1 MRVLAVF
8 LRTFCFKFMFVVMF
22 TRRGSKLKLIYII
35 IDGMGDTPLKE
46 LGNRTPLE
54 AAETPYMDSLAK
66 NGKTG
71 LMYTV
76 GKGMAPESDVAVVSI
91 LGYDPF
97 KYHVSRGALETV
109 GAGLDMKNG
118 DLALRCNF
126 GTLASDNSSIL
137 DRRSGRNLTQKEA
150 TELANAINEQV
161 QLESYPA
168 NFELKSTVTY
178 RTALVIRRKE
188 GRLSG
193 NISNT
198 DPAYKRIN
206 SIGVADLEAEMVL
219 KTCKPLDETE
229 EAKISATLINEF
241 TKKATAVLDEHVIN
255 RRRVKEGKLKAN
267 VILSRD
273 AGSMVPKFPLLSKL
287 YGLNFVCLADMNV
300 EIGISRLVGMSLV
313 DLPLPSKDLEK
324 DCKLRIKKLFEVLP
338 HYDGFYVHIKGPDEP
353 GHDGDCKLKSDL
365 IATVDKHF
373 VGEMLQRINL
383 KDHLICITA
392 DHSTPC
398 KLKAHSDDPVPLLIV
413 GGKLQGD
420 RIQRFSEKECK
431 LGDLGVLSQ
440 GTELISKLINY
451 LKE

>member
-1 MRVLAVF
+1 
-8 LRTFCFKFMFVVMF
+8 MFAVMF
-22 TRRGSKLKLIYII
+22 TQRGSELKLIYII

-54 AAETPYMDSLAK
+54 VAETPYMDSLAK

-71 LMYTV
+71 LMYSV

-97 KYHVSRGALETV
+97 KYHVSRGALETA

-126 GTLASDNSSIL
+126 GTLAADNKSIL

-150 TELANAINEQV
+150 NELANAINEQV

-168 NFELKSTVTY
+168 SLELISTVTY
-178 RTALVIRRKE
+178 RSALVIRSKE

-229 EAKISATLINEF
+229 EAKISAKLVNEF
-241 TKKATAVLDEHVIN
+241 TKKAMAVLDNHKIN
-255 RRRVKEGKLKAN
+255 RRRVEEGKMKAN

-273 AGSMVPKFPLLSKL
+273 AGSTVPKFPLLSEL
-287 YGLNFVCLADMNV
+287 YGLRFVCLADMNV
-300 EIGISRLVGMSLV
+300 EIGISRLAGMSIV
-313 DLPLPSKDLEK
+313 DLPIPSKDLEK
-324 DCKLRIKKLFEVLP
+324 DCKLRIKKLLEVLP
-338 HYDGFYVHIKGPDEP
+338 DYDVFYIHIKGPDEP
-353 GHDGDCKLKSDL
+353 GHDGDCNLKAEL

-373 VGEMLQRINL
+373 VGQLLKRINL
-383 KDHLICITA
+383 EDHLICITA

-398 KLKAHSDDPVPLLIV
+398 KLKAHSDDPVPLLIA
-413 GGKLQGD
+413 GNKLQGD
-420 RIQRFSEKECK
+420 RVQKFSEKQCK
-431 LGDLGVLSQ
+431 LGELGVLNQ
-440 GTELISKLINY
+440 GTELIPKLFNY
-451 LKE
+451 LKR